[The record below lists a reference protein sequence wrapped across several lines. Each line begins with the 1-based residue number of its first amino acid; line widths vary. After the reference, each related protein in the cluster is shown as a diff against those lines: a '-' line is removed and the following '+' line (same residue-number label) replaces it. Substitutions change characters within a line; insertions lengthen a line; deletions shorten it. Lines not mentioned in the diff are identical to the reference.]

1 MRDIKKI
8 FMTIV
13 GFAVLIAGIAMIV
26 LPGPA
31 LLLIPA
37 GLGILSRRY
46 GWARSLLRKVKDSIR
61 KRREKKGQKG
71 LFFKESVPGASL
83 PGKKEVGMDWHRRE
97 VGTVLKEI
105 KSSHQGLSPEEA
117 EGRLLEH
124 GPNVLKAGRKKNPFM
139 MFLDQFKDF
148 MILVLIAAAVVSGAI
163 GEPSDTIAIVV
174 IVVLNAVIGFV
185 QEYRAE
191 KAMDALKKMAAPTA
205 TVTRGGSLSDIP
217 AAELVPG
224 DIVTLDAGK
233 IVPADMRIIET
244 AQLKIE
250 EAPLTG
256 ESVPIE
262 KHTKPLH
269 EEMPPLGDRR
279 NMAYKGT
286 TVSYGRGKG
295 VVVATGMRTELG
307 RIAAMLQEQEEVK
320 TPLQKRLAFFGQ
332 KLALAVIVICVL
344 VFGLGVFRGEP
355 PLLMLLTAISLAVA
369 AIPEALPAV
378 VTISL
383 ALGARKLVRQNA
395 LIRKLPAV
403 ETLGSV
409 TYICS
414 DKTGTLTLNRMT
426 VEEVYF
432 DGAVQRTDAI
442 GGGSG
447 GEKEPSPVFTFF
459 MTGLA
464 LSNDAQEDAGGK
476 LMGDPTETALYALAR
491 DNGLSKREQEKA
503 FPRVAEIPFDSE
515 RKCMTTFHRG
525 EMRDEV
531 VRSGLLSHLSA
542 FRLPA
547 SYVSFT
553 KGAVEVLLGKSVS
566 LLTRGGLRPLNPE
579 EVSAVSE
586 RMAADGLRV
595 LGIAFRAW
603 DALPEDLSP
612 EGVETGLVLI
622 GLVGMMDPPREE
634 VMEAVALCKQAGMK
648 PVMITGDH
656 PLTARAIAKRIGI
669 IADDARSVI
678 TGRELQEMSPEDFE
692 DRVERIR
699 VYARVAPEQKLK
711 IIRALQ
717 DKGQFVAMTGD
728 GVNDAP
734 ALRRADIGIAMGITG
749 TDVAKEAAHMILL
762 DDNFASIVKAVKEGR
777 RIFDN
782 IRKFIRYTMTSNSGE
797 IWTIFLAPF
806 FGLPIPLLPIHI
818 LWINLVTDG
827 LPGLAL
833 AAEPA
838 EKGVMSRPPRHP
850 EESIFA
856 HGLGTHILWVGLLMG
871 AVSLFTQELAINASW
886 AHWQT
891 MVFTV
896 LCLSQMGH
904 VLAIR
909 SEKESLFTLGLFS
922 NKPLLGAFLLTF
934 VLQMATVYVPFLNP
948 VFRTAPL
955 SPGELALTLALSTV
969 VFFAVEIEKWFRR
982 RER

>member
-1 MRDIKKI
+1 M
-8 FMTIV
+8 
-13 GFAVLIAGIAMIV
+13 
-26 LPGPA
+26 
-31 LLLIPA
+31 
-37 GLGILSRRY
+37 
-46 GWARSLLRKVKDSIR
+46 
-61 KRREKKGQKG
+61 E
-71 LFFKESVPGASL
+71 
-83 PGKKEVGMDWHRRE
+83 WHRRE
-97 VGTVLKEI
+97 VDTVLREV
-105 KSSHQGLSPEEA
+105 KSSFRGLSPEEA
-117 EGRLLEH
+117 ESRFREY
-124 GPNVLKAGRKKNPFM
+124 GPNELKEGRKKTPLA
-139 MFLDQFKDF
+139 MFLAQFRDV
-148 MILVLIAAAVVSGAI
+148 MILVLIAAALVSGII
-163 GEPSDTIAIVV
+163 GEPSDTLAIAV

-191 KAMDALKKMAAPTA
+191 KALEALKKMAAPLA
-205 TVTRGGSLSDIP
+205 TVTRGGSVSDIP
-217 AAELVPG
+217 AAGLVPG
-224 DIVTLDAGK
+224 DIVLLDAGK
-233 IVPADMRIIET
+233 VVPADLRIIE
-244 AQLKIE
+244 AARLKIE

-256 ESVPIE
+256 ESVPID
-262 KHTKPLH
+262 KHTEPLH
-269 EEMPPLGDRR
+269 EERPPLGDRR

-286 TVSYGRGKG
+286 TVSYGRGVG

-307 RIAAMLQEQEEVK
+307 RIAALLQEQEEVK
-320 TPLQKRLAFFGQ
+320 TPLQKRLASFGQ
-332 KLALAVIVICVL
+332 KLALAVIVICVV

-383 ALGARKLVRQNA
+383 ALGAKKLVRQNA

-414 DKTGTLTLNRMT
+414 DKTGTLTLNKMT

-432 DGAVQRTDAI
+432 DGAVYRTNAK
-442 GGGSG
+442 GGMGAGAEAS
-447 GEKEPSPVFTFF
+447 VFAVL
-459 MTGLA
+459 MTALA
-464 LSNDAQEDAGGK
+464 LNNDAQADAEGR
-476 LMGDPTETALYALAR
+476 LLGDPTETALHSLAR
-491 DNGLSKREQEKA
+491 DNGFERKEQEKA
-503 FPRVAEIPFDSE
+503 FPRVAELPFDSE
-515 RKCMTTFHRG
+515 RKCMTTLHESTASPLLPFLPRHR
-525 EMRDEV
+525 
-531 VRSGLLSHLSA
+531 
-542 FRLPA
+542 F
-547 SYVSFT
+547 VSFT
-553 KGAVEVLLGKSVS
+553 KGAVEVLLEKSVS
-566 LLTRGGLRPLNPE
+566 LLTREGLQPLPAE
-579 EVSAVSE
+579 EINTVSE
-586 RMAADGLRV
+586 RMASEGLRV
-595 LGIAFRAW
+595 LGLAVRTW
-603 DALPEDLSP
+603 EALPQDLSP
-612 EGVETGLVLI
+612 EGVETGLILV

-634 VMEAVALCKQAGMK
+634 APGAVALCREAGMN

-656 PLTARAIAKRIGI
+656 PLTARAVARRIGI
-669 IADDARSVI
+669 LSDDERGVI
-678 TGRELQEMSPEDFE
+678 TGRELQELSPADFE

-699 VYARVAPEQKLK
+699 VYARVAPEQKLR

-749 TDVAKEAAHMILL
+749 TDVAKEAAPLILL

-838 EKGVMSRPPRHP
+838 EKGIMGRPPRRP
-850 EESIFA
+850 AESIFA
-856 HGLGTHILWVGLLMG
+856 QGLGIHILWVGLLMG
-871 AVSLFTQELAINASW
+871 AVSLFTQELALRA
-886 AHWQT
+886 AGTHWQT

-909 SEKESLFTLGLFS
+909 SERESLFTLGLFS

-934 VLQMATVYVPFLNP
+934 ALQMSTIYVPFLQP

-955 SPGELALTLALSTV
+955 SAGELALTLVLSTV
-969 VFFAVEIEKWFRR
+969 VFFAVEIEKWLRR
-982 RER
+982 RGEGGAAAL